1 MKDALGWQLQLK
13 REKAN
18 THLLKANHFCN
29 LCCIEVLAPTLHAED
44 VWVYFCTSVSE
55 LTFCD
60 QMHKHMFIYVPV
72 PYPFLVAKLES
83 FFFYP
88 KVQHDRL
95 MWQMWEWEWVDLTDA
110 ELSALCYDWNWN
122 YGCCEEITLADF
134 WLNVYVRVCACLSR
148 HQSMRDQYNCKF
160 QSIAV

>member
-1 MKDALGWQLQLK
+1 MLYRGISTNTARWGCMGIFLHICLRANLLWPNAQTHVYICPCSIPLFSG
-13 REKAN
+13 KA
-18 THLLKANHFCN
+18 
-29 LCCIEVLAPTLHAED
+29 
-44 VWVYFCTSVSE
+44 W
-55 LTFCD
+55 
-60 QMHKHMFIYVPV
+60 
-72 PYPFLVAKLES
+72 KL